1 MHPISDAR
9 IVLLSSCSSYSDRKM
24 INYGGGGGGEIRG
37 LLLHGRPSYANCLSP
52 NEINEINDSCKW
64 SFTVPNFYV
73 KFSTFPTSTERPST
87 PANTHITPLAFS
99 LEKKSHFVSDST
111 RRIRTRPSFLPPP
124 SLPPCNIEMLHGRIA
139 AETVGRGGDFSRNAP
154 NVNGLNR
161 RKPYPSNVLPG

>member
-1 MHPISDAR
+1 M
-9 IVLLSSCSSYSDRKM
+9 
-24 INYGGGGGGEIRG
+24 GEGGGEIRG

-73 KFSTFPTSTERPST
+73 KFSTFPTSTERPRT

-111 RRIRTRPSFLPPP
+111 RRIRTRPSFLPLLP
-124 SLPPCNIEMLHGRIA
+124 SLRVILKCFTDGSRQKQSVGGGIFRGMPP
-139 AETVGRGGDFSRNAP
+139 TSTD
-154 NVNGLNR
+154 
-161 RKPYPSNVLPG
+161 